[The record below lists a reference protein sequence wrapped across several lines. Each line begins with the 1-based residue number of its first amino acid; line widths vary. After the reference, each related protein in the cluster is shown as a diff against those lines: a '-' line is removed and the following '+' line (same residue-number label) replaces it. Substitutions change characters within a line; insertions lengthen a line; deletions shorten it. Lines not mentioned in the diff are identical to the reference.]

1 MISLCYVVLYIISYY
16 IIYFLI
22 YIVLSIVGGCRTKEE
37 NIDLSWWDSIEV
49 VSTIAVGGNSSPTAY
64 DFTKGFR
71 EGKIAIVTNND
82 QGVLVTGEGN
92 TTKETLYVYRVE
104 FPETLNNYQEVK
116 EIFKRSNPLVTV
128 HDVSIQGNMLV
139 YSSNYSK
146 TGGNYLTLVNLE
158 PSSGKDEMWRI
169 MISDINY
176 LRYIRITSS
185 AFLGIYQDGDI
196 VICGIQELLNE
207 MVSTNKSP
215 GMKSMKMTNK
225 SWALNRPVFC
235 SDDSLSNREII
246 SAKSISLDTCGSFA
260 FLSNGNGDTLRLY
273 YSPSLLDLTSGHR
286 IKESSQS
293 VNKDENDETSLC

>member
-1 MISLCYVVLYIISYY
+1 MIFSR
-16 IIYFLI
+16 YFLDSVI
-22 YIVLSIVGGCRTKEE
+22 YTVLSIVGGCRTKEE
-37 NIDLSWWDSIEV
+37 NIDLSWWDSIEK
-49 VSTIAVGGNSSPTAY
+49 VSEMEVGASEIKTCE
-64 DFTKGFR
+64 FTKGFR
-71 EGKIAIVTNND
+71 EGKIAIVTNSKS
-82 QGVLVTGEGN
+82 N

-104 FPETLNNYQEVK
+104 FPETLNNYQEVGAK

-128 HDVSIQGNMLV
+128 HDVSIQGNMLL

-176 LRYIRITSS
+176 LRYIRISSS

-207 MVSTNKSP
+207 MVSTNKTL

-246 SAKSISLDTCGSFA
+246 SAESISLDTCGSFA

-293 VNKDENDETSLC
+293 VNKDEKDEDENDETSLC

>member
-1 MISLCYVVLYIISYY
+1 MS
-16 IIYFLI
+16 
-22 YIVLSIVGGCRTKEE
+22 E
-37 NIDLSWWDSIEV
+37 
-49 VSTIAVGGNSSPTAY
+49 IAVGGTSFNSSPTAY

-71 EGKIAIVTNND
+71 EGKIAIVTGRYD
-82 QGVLVTGEGN
+82 QGARRSN
-92 TTKETLYVYRVE
+92 TTKETIYVYRVE
-104 FPETLNNYQEVK
+104 FPETLHNYQREGAK
-116 EIFKRSNPLVTV
+116 EIFKRNNPLVTV
-128 HDVSIQGNMLV
+128 HDVSIQGNLLV

-207 MVSTNKSP
+207 MVSTNKSL

-260 FLSNGNGDTLRLY
+260 FLSNGNRDTLKLY
-273 YSPSLLDLTSGHR
+273 YSPSLVDLTSGNR

-293 VNKDENDETSLC
+293 GAILHNHSPIRKQISQMRPLL

>member
-1 MISLCYVVLYIISYY
+1 MSEIEIGGSSYKC
-16 IIYFLI
+16 
-22 YIVLSIVGGCRTKEE
+22 V
-37 NIDLSWWDSIEV
+37 
-49 VSTIAVGGNSSPTAY
+49 

-82 QGVLVTGEGN
+82 QGVMGPRGEGN
-92 TTKETLYVYRVE
+92 TTKETLYVYSVE
-104 FPETLNNYQEVK
+104 FPVK

-128 HDVSIQGNMLV
+128 HDVSIQGNMLL

-185 AFLGIYQDGDI
+185 VFLGIYQDGDI

-207 MVSTNKSP
+207 MVSTNKSL

-225 SWALNRPVFC
+225 MWALNRPVFC

-260 FLSNGNGDTLRLY
+260 FLSNGNGDSLKLY

-293 VNKDENDETSLC
+293 VNKDEKDEDENDETSLC

>member
-1 MISLCYVVLYIISYY
+1 MISLLLYIIFYY

-22 YIVLSIVGGCRTKEE
+22 YTVLSIVGGCRTKEE

-82 QGVLVTGEGN
+82 QGVMGPRGEGN
-92 TTKETLYVYRVE
+92 TTKQTLYVYQVE
-104 FPETLNNYQEVK
+104 FPETLNKKWESK

-260 FLSNGNGDTLRLY
+260 FLSNGNGDTLKLY

>member
-1 MISLCYVVLYIISYY
+1 MLTL
-16 IIYFLI
+16 IIYT
-22 YIVLSIVGGCRTKEE
+22 VLSIVGGCRTKEE
-37 NIDLSWWDSIEV
+37 NIDLSWWDSIEK
-49 VSTIAVGGNSSPTAY
+49 VSEIEVGASEIKTCE
-64 DFTKGFR
+64 FTKGFR
-71 EGKIAIVTNND
+71 EGKIAIVTNSKS
-82 QGVLVTGEGN
+82 N

-104 FPETLNNYQEVK
+104 FPETLNKKWEAK

-128 HDVSIQGNMLV
+128 HDVSIQGNMLL

-207 MVSTNKSP
+207 MVSTNKSL

-260 FLSNGNGDTLRLY
+260 FLSNGNGDTLKLY

-293 VNKDENDETSLC
+293 VNKDEKDEDENDETSLC

>member
-1 MISLCYVVLYIISYY
+1 M
-16 IIYFLI
+16 
-22 YIVLSIVGGCRTKEE
+22 GGCRTKEE
-37 NIDLSWWDSIEV
+37 NIDLSWWDSIEN
-49 VSTIAVGGNSSPTAY
+49 VSTIEVGRTSCFNSFPKTY
-64 DFTKGFR
+64 DFTKGFG
-71 EGKIAIVTNND
+71 EGKIAIVTTASND
-82 QGVLVTGEGN
+82 TS
-92 TTKETLYVYRVE
+92 KETLYVYRVE
-104 FPETLNNYQEVK
+104 FPETLNNYQEVGAK

-207 MVSTNKSP
+207 MVSTNKSL

-293 VNKDENDETSLC
+293 VNKDEKDEDENDETSLC

>member
-1 MISLCYVVLYIISYY
+1 MSEIE
-16 IIYFLI
+16 
-22 YIVLSIVGGCRTKEE
+22 VGGRELKTC
-37 NIDLSWWDSIEV
+37 
-49 VSTIAVGGNSSPTAY
+49 

-71 EGKIAIVTNND
+71 EGKIAIVTNSIS
-82 QGVLVTGEGN
+82 N
-92 TTKETLYVYRVE
+92 TAQETLYVYRVE
-104 FPETLNNYQEVK
+104 FPETLNNYQEVGAK

-176 LRYIRITSS
+176 LRYIKITSS

-207 MVSTNKSP
+207 MVSTNKSL

-260 FLSNGNGDTLRLY
+260 FLSNGNGDTLKLY

-293 VNKDENDETSLC
+293 VNKDEKDEDENDETSLC

>member
-1 MISLCYVVLYIISYY
+1 MSEIEI
-16 IIYFLI
+16 
-22 YIVLSIVGGCRTKEE
+22 GG
-37 NIDLSWWDSIEV
+37 
-49 VSTIAVGGNSSPTAY
+49 SSFKCV

-82 QGVLVTGEGN
+82 QGVMGPRGEGN

-104 FPETLNNYQEVK
+104 FPETLNNYQEVGAK

-128 HDVSIQGNMLV
+128 HDVSIQGNMLL

-176 LRYIRITSS
+176 LRYIRISSS

-293 VNKDENDETSLC
+293 MSKDENDKDESDETSLC